1 MKTKEQIIMAK
12 WDLTVFDNKE
22 KTEVRNRFRITKKAM
37 TAAGQH
43 GKAIVLID
51 EQGKEWLLKTFS
63 KFIDYEMKK
72 ILDLEVDIE
81 DSPEESR
88 HRMHLWRVLNE
99 LTASRLG
106 QRLRLNVPGAFI
118 VTSQQI
124 ADQPLEQT
132 TILDLGDVVIL
143 DEEEEDEGDTAEE
156 FYELS
161 EREDYTL
168 ETSKKFEELLTKKS
182 ERGDSSTVLALI
194 MEKIPDTVNL
204 DEFLDTK
211 DLDGAFEII
220 QQIDDG
226 YSLLPFDIWLNDP
239 DRNAGNY
246 LVQFDEN
253 KKPNII
259 WGIDYEMWAL
269 GSDIWMEED
278 EITKGRSYLTAVIHT
293 KSNIFDP
300 RVTETVHRIRSVND
314 EELTSMTRAPR
325 ILCKFFEYHITQ
337 KNIDPDER
345 DVLKQVESNLEDF
358 LIESRPRSDKLSD
371 ILIRQVGLP
380 PDYKP

>member
-1 MKTKEQIIMAK
+1 MAK
-12 WDLTVFDNKE
+12 WDLVIYETHEKKE
-22 KTEVRNRFRITKKAM
+22 VLNRFRITKKAM

-51 EQGKEWLLKTFS
+51 EQNKEWLLKSFS
-63 KFIDYEMKK
+63 KFIDFEMNK

-106 QRLRLNVPGAFI
+106 QRLRLNVPNAL
-118 VTSQQI
+118 VVCSQQI

-143 DEEEEDEGDTAEE
+143 DEDEEDEGDTAEE

-161 EREDYTL
+161 ERESYTL
-168 ETSKKFEELLTKKS
+168 ETSEKFEQLLTKKS
-182 ERGDSSTVLALI
+182 ERGDPSTILALI
-194 MEKIPDTVNL
+194 MEKIPNTINL

-211 DLDGAFEII
+211 DLDGAFETI

-246 LVQFDEN
+246 LVQFDEE
-253 KKPNII
+253 KKPNKI

-278 EITKGRSYLTAVIHT
+278 EITQGRSYLTAVIHT

-300 RVTETVHRIRSVND
+300 RVTQTVHRIRSVTD

-380 PDYKP
+380 SDYKP

>member
-1 MKTKEQIIMAK
+1 MAK
-12 WDLTVFDNKE
+12 WDLVVFETQE
-22 KTEVRNRFRITKKAM
+22 KKEVRNRFRITKKAM

-51 EQGKEWLLKTFS
+51 EQGKEWLLKSFS
-63 KFIDYEMKK
+63 KFIDFEMKK

-106 QRLRLNVPGAFI
+106 QRLRLNVPSAL
-118 VTSQQI
+118 VVCSQQI

-132 TILDLGDVVIL
+132 TVLDLGDVVIL
-143 DEEEEDEGDTAEE
+143 DEDEEDEGDTAEE

-161 EREDYTL
+161 ERESYTL

-182 ERGDSSTVLALI
+182 DRGDPSTILALI
-194 MEKIPDTVNL
+194 MEKIPDTINL

-211 DLDGAFEII
+211 DLDGAFETI

-253 KKPNII
+253 KKPNKI

-278 EITKGRSYLTAVIHT
+278 EITQGRSYLTAVIHT

-300 RVTETVHRIRSVND
+300 RVTQTVHRIRSITD
-314 EELTSMTRAPR
+314 EELTSMTRAPS

-337 KNIDPDER
+337 KNIEPDER

-380 PDYKP
+380 SDYKP